1 MRNVQFQLPCAAQ
14 KRLII
19 IIIIVITI
27 VVISKHA
34 FLDDLSLSYRVC
46 INKNLRIHA
55 EINTI
60 YSYGFEND
68 S

>member
-14 KRLII
+14 KRII
-19 IIIIVITI
+19 IIIMVITI
-27 VVISKHA
+27 VVISKDA
-34 FLDDLSLSYRVC
+34 IRDDLSLSYRVC

-55 EINTI
+55 EVNTI